1 MITVIEGRPGT
12 GKTVYLVYRILNFL
26 HYGHDVYTNVDID
39 TKAISPEYMP
49 RLHKIDSLEDI
60 IHLRRGKIVLDEVQ
74 TYLNSRNWDKL
85 DIRFQL
91 LLQQHRKRGLDIIGA
106 TQSVK
111 RADVVFRELVHYF
124 YSVKKIFTLKLF
136 GSVYGL
142 FSVIQYDP
150 DTIERERDEYVRIGW
165 PRLIVAHPHVF
176 RVYDTTQEYKIDD
189 GIGTYVIE
197 KYKVIEQKAIKRTL
211 VDKQTKVYD

>member
-12 GKTVYLVYRILNFL
+12 GKTVFLVYKIVKYLS
-26 HYGHDVYTNVDID
+26 YGYIVYTNVDID
-39 TKAISPEYMP
+39 TQYLSPDECT
-49 RLHKIDSLEDI
+49 RLHRIDSLEDI
-60 IHLRRGKIVLDEVQ
+60 VNLREGKIVLDEVQ

-124 YSVKKIFTLKLF
+124 YSVKKIFVIKLF
-136 GSVYGL
+136 GSAYGL
-142 FSVIQYDP
+142 FSIVQYDP
-150 DTIERERDEYVRIGW
+150 DSIEKDRDGYVRIGW
-165 PRLIVAHPHVF
+165 PRLVVADPFVF
-176 RVYDTTQEYKIDD
+176 KVYDTTQEYKIDD
-189 GIGTYVIE
+189 GLGKYTIE
-197 KYKVIEQKAIKRTL
+197 KYRMVEKKVIN
-211 VDKQTKVYD
+211 KVLIEKNSI